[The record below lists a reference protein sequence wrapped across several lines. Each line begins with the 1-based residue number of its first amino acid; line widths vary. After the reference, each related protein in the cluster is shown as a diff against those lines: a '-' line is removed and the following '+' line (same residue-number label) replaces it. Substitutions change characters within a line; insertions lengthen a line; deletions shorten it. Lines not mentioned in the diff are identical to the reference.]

1 MLTVNE
7 IITRVR
13 ATTHDEQETGY
24 TDETLTGFIN
34 DGVHFLR
41 RMLMDINPLLLADF
55 SQSGTLSA
63 GENEI
68 VPSITTQTSVTDGP
82 VTTIYKLS
90 NICDLRVDGRRLQQ
104 VKLSEIA
111 NLDKEGKPDSY
122 YLIGHSLI
130 KVWPIPSEEY
140 SYSLVAVKDME
151 HLTEL
156 TDTSPF
162 PREVDDFLYEYVTVR
177 ASITNEFDISQENS
191 IMASIIQQV
200 EQYAF
205 NLSPIGVQTKGY
217 WDAPIAGE
225 RAYSRRGRW

>member
-24 TDETLTGFIN
+24 TDETLLGFIN

-41 RMLMDINPLLLADF
+41 RAFMDINPLLLADLTLV
-55 SQSGTLSA
+55 GTLA
-63 GENEI
+63 PGENEI
-68 VPSITTQTSVTDGP
+68 IPTGTVENSGGTTTSVT
-82 VTTIYKLS
+82 YKLS
-90 NICDLRVDGRRLQQ
+90 NICDLRVAGKRLQQ
-104 VKLSEIA
+104 VKITEIG

-122 YLIGHSLI
+122 YMIGHSLI
-130 KVWPIPSEEY
+130 KVWPIPNETY
-140 SYSLVAVKDME
+140 TYSLVAVKDME
-151 HLTEL
+151 SL
-156 TDTSPF
+156 TDYTSTSPF
-162 PREVDDFLYEYVTVR
+162 PREVDDFLYEYVSVR
-177 ASITNEFDISQENS
+177 ASLTNEFDMSQENS
-191 IMASIIQQV
+191 IMASILQQV

-225 RAYSRRGRW
+225 RAYTRRGRW